1 MTFEDVRARGTVIR
15 HKERKFGRGCVEEW
29 IRSRPQLLEKAVQ
42 LLRPFEL
49 MLANAPFL
57 LGDVPVYSDF
67 ALFGILG
74 NMVYRDW
81 VEIPKELV
89 RIKEWRE
96 MLRRFRYTTVSADR
110 ALAPPPENV

>member
-1 MTFEDVRARGTVIR
+1 
-15 HKERKFGRGCVEEW
+15 
-29 IRSRPQLLEKAVQ
+29 
-42 LLRPFEL
+42 

-74 NMVYRDW
+74 NMVYGDW
-81 VEIPKELV
+81 AEIPKELV

-96 MLRRFRYTTVSADR
+96 MLRRFRCTMVAADR
-110 ALAPPPENV
+110 ALAPLPENV

>member
-1 MTFEDVRARGTVIR
+1 V
-15 HKERKFGRGCVEEW
+15 
-29 IRSRPQLLEKAVQ
+29 EKAVQ

-49 MLANAPFL
+49 MLAQAPLL

-74 NMVYRDW
+74 NLVYRDW

-96 MLRRFRYTTVSADR
+96 TLRRFRYTTVSADR